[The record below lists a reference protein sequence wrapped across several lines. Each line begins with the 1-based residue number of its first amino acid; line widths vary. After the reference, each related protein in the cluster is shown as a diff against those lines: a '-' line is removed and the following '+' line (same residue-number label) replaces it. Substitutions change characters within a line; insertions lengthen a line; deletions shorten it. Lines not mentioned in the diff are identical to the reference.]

1 MTPTDVI
8 TVCACTY
15 RRPEQL
21 LELLHS
27 FSGLKAPN
35 GTEVR
40 VCIVDNDIDTSAQAV
55 VNALSGDLPFSLKYV
70 HEKQPGIP
78 SARNRALAEASDSH
92 FLVFVDDDETVAPD
106 WLVELYK
113 VASETSAVFV
123 QGPVEMTVEEPTD
136 SWWLDTVFFQQKV
149 YPDRSVRKES
159 WSNNV
164 MLNMTL
170 LSQLNCSFDDQ
181 LRYDGGSDTL
191 FFQDIV
197 RKGGV
202 GRYAAKARVFEVQ
215 PKSRLSWRWA
225 LQRQF
230 RFGITR
236 VNTLKLRHSAI
247 KTYAY
252 CLVRGVGMVVWGTG
266 NLMLAII
273 RGKRGIADGMA
284 YFARASGVFLGAFG
298 VRRLEYARKTA
309 P

>member
-1 MTPTDVI
+1 M
-8 TVCACTY
+8 CACTY
-15 RRPEQL
+15 QRPEQL

-27 FSGLKAPN
+27 FHGLNAPAK
-35 GTEVR
+35 TEVR
-40 VCIVDNDIDTSAQAV
+40 VCIIDNDIDTSAQAV
-55 VNALSGDLPFSLKYV
+55 VNSLSGILPFSLKYV

-78 SARNRALAEASDSH
+78 SARNRALTEASNSD
-92 FLVFVDDDETVAPD
+92 FLVFVDDDETVEPN
-106 WLVELYK
+106 WLIELYK
-113 VASETSAVFV
+113 IASETSAIFV

-136 SWWLDTVFFQQKV
+136 SWWLDTIFFQQKV
-149 YPDRSVRKES
+149 YPDRSLRKES

-164 MLNMTL
+164 MLNMNL
-170 LSQLNCSFDDQ
+170 LAPLNCQFDDQ

-197 RKGGV
+197 RKGGI

-215 PKSRLSWRWA
+215 PKSRLNWQWA

-236 VNTLKLRHSAI
+236 VNTRKLRYPAI

-252 CLVRGVGMVVWGTG
+252 CFVRGAGMVAWGIG
-266 NLMLAII
+266 NLISAIL

-298 VRRLEYARKTA
+298 VRRLEYARKSKL
-309 P
+309 